1 MSARER
7 KQNILLESGGN
18 EVEMMEF
25 YLGSQSFGVNVAKV
39 RKIIQFEPA
48 LLTRTPDSDAAV
60 MGVVLVRDEAVNLMD
75 LNTVLKRKL
84 PAADPSR
91 ENKDLVLIT
100 EFSGKT
106 VGFLVNGVNRI
117 HRVSW
122 GDLKPMDYFH
132 NVSQTSFTGSINIEG
147 NEILVVDFER
157 ILSQLDPESYAL
169 ESLEA
174 EKPVKSRATIRVI
187 LAEDSNYIRELL
199 VANLRTAGFNRLE
212 AFDNGQDAMTRVLEL
227 RGEAQKTGKSL
238 ADLLDLVITDI
249 EMPKMDG
256 LTLCR
261 KIKEELC
268 PELPVLV
275 FSSLVNEQMSLKCKE
290 VQANAFVAK
299 PKLKDLLA
307 LIDSLALG
315 VDEPK
320 NRRTDEQKNR

>member
-7 KQNILLESGGN
+7 KQDILLESGGN

-48 LLTRTPDSDAAV
+48 LLTRTPDTDAAV

-75 LNTVLKRKL
+75 LNTVLKRKP
-84 PAADPSR
+84 PAADPAR

-174 EKPVKSRATIRVI
+174 EQPVKSRATIRVI

-227 RGEAQKTGKSL
+227 RGEAQKTGKTL

-268 PELPVLV
+268 PALPVLV

-315 VDEPK
+315 ADEPK
-320 NRRTDEQKNR
+320 NR